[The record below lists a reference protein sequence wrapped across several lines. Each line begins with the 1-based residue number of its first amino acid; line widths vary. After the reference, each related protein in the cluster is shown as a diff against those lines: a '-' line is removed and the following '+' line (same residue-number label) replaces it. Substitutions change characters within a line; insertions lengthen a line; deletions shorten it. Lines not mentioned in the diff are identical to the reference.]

1 MTTLVAPRR
10 VRLGL
15 ADVLARRQQGG
26 SSLWQRALDGLRVW
40 WWTRKYGKAVPE
52 GLASGAFSLRP
63 APKFGSEAQ
72 P

>member
-1 MTTLVAPRR
+1 MTTLMAPRR

-15 ADVLARRQQGG
+15 ADVLARRQQGA
-26 SSLWQRALDGLRVW
+26 SLGQRALDTLRVW
-40 WWTRKYGKAVPE
+40 WWTRKYGRAVPE

-63 APKFGSEAQ
+63 APKVGSEVK